1 MTVEG
6 QEGGKRGREE
16 AEQGEGEEERRAMAG
31 FVLHDLPSHLYVEL
45 QHGMRMG

>member
-1 MTVEG
+1 VAVEG

-16 AEQGEGEEERRAMAG
+16 AEEEGEEERRAMAG